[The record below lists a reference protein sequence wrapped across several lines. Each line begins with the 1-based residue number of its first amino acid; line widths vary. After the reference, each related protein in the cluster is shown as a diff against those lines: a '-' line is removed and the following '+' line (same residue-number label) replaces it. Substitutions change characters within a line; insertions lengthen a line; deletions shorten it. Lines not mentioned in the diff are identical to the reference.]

1 MFKRFRRVLAPIVVI
16 AGGIGIYSL
25 LHATKPEPDK
35 STEEPR
41 PTSVYTAL
49 AEQSDIVL
57 KVETQGEVRA
67 RTELDVVAQ
76 VGGRILT
83 VSPEFVEGG
92 TITPGVPLLKIEDTD
107 YKLALREA
115 EARVAETEVAV
126 QQALADAD
134 VARKQLRN
142 DKTASDLALK
152 KPQVAEARARREA
165 AMAGL
170 EQAKLDLDRTEV
182 SLPFAGRVVST
193 RVDTGQFITSGTTLG
208 NVFGTGIVEVR
219 LPLSNSQL
227 ASLGLPIGFTAAPGA
242 GLPVT
247 LSADVAGAQHSW
259 PARLVRLDASVDPD
273 TRMLF
278 AIAEVADPYGANKSE
293 SGMPLAV
300 GLFVDATIDGRQ
312 LPAAVSIPNSALRAG
327 DKVFLVN
334 GEGRLE
340 MRSVQIAHVGSGR
353 VVVSSGLTAG
363 EEVIVSAIRN
373 AISGMALTSIND
385 DNEAAAKAETP
396 TESAVDSTL
405 DNG

>member
-1 MFKRFRRVLAPIVVI
+1 
-16 AGGIGIYSL
+16 
-25 LHATKPEPDK
+25 
-35 STEEPR
+35 
-41 PTSVYTAL
+41 
-49 AEQSDIVL
+49 
-57 KVETQGEVRA
+57 
-67 RTELDVVAQ
+67 
-76 VGGRILT
+76 

-107 YKLALREA
+107 YKLSLREA
-115 EARVAETEVAV
+115 QARVAEADVEL

-142 DKTASDLALK
+142 DKNASDLALK

-165 AMAGL
+165 AVANL
-170 EQAKLDLDRTEV
+170 EQAELDLERTEV
-182 SLPFAGRVVST
+182 TLPFEGRVVST

-227 ASLGLPIGFTAAPGA
+227 ASLGLPIGFTAEAGA

-247 LSADVAGAQHSW
+247 LSAEVAGQQHNW
-259 PARLVRLDASVDPD
+259 PAKLVRLDASIDPD

-278 AIAEVADPYGANKSE
+278 GIAEVVDPYGASR
-293 SGMPLAV
+293 SAAGMPLAV
-300 GLFVDATIDGRQ
+300 GLFVDANIEGKR
-312 LPAAVSIPNSALRAG
+312 LPAAVSIPSSALRAG

-334 GEGRLE
+334 AEGRLE
-340 MRSVQIAHVGSGR
+340 IRSVEIAHVGGGR
-353 VVVSSGLTAG
+353 AVVSSGLAAG

-373 AISGMALTSIND
+373 AISGMAI
-385 DNEAAAKAETP
+385 EAIKD
-396 TESAVDSTL
+396 ESADSAQERDA

>member
-1 MFKRFRRVLAPIVVI
+1 MFTRFRRVLAPIVVI
-16 AGGIGIYSL
+16 AGGIGIYAL

-92 TITPGVPLLKIEDTD
+92 TIEPGVPLLKIEDTD

-165 AMAGL
+165 ALASL
-170 EQAKLDLDRTEV
+170 EQAKLDLERTEV
-182 SLPFAGRVVST
+182 SLPFSGRVVST

-227 ASLGLPIGFTAAPGA
+227 ASLGLPIGFTAEPGA
-242 GLPVT
+242 GLPVKLT
-247 LSADVAGAQHSW
+247 ADVAGAQHSW
-259 PARLVRLDASVDPD
+259 SAKLVRLDASIDPD

-300 GLFVDATIDGRQ
+300 GLFVDAAIDGRQ
-312 LPAAVSIPNSALRAG
+312 LPAALSIPNSALRAG

-334 GEGRLE
+334 SEGRLE
-340 MRSVQIAHVGSGR
+340 MRNVQIAHVGSGR
-353 VVVSSGLTAG
+353 AVVSSGLAAG
-363 EEVIVSAIRN
+363 DEVIVSAIRN
-373 AISGMALTSIND
+373 AISGMALTAIND
-385 DNEAAAKAETP
+385 ENNTAVKADDAET
-396 TESAVDSTL
+396 EADSTV